1 MPIYSY
7 TGLDTDGKVVSGKVE
22 ADSTKTARQAI
33 KNLGF
38 IPTKLYADSSNVQ
51 EAAEIYTINK
61 KVSNYLQALTLK
73 EKMDFTS
80 TFQTLQKAGI
90 PVIEALIFMEQD
102 AGSRRIRMLAKEVR
116 QQVVAGATFSDTI
129 ARFPKVFGAVYIG
142 LVKAGEESG
151 EMEKTLERILE
162 LLQKEAGTRGK
173 IFSALAYPVFVVI
186 LAHVVVLIMLIFVFP
201 AFKEMFDT
209 AGASLP
215 IVTQICIDLGE
226 FLKAQWYLIPVIF
239 GTIVWA
245 IYYVW
250 TFEPTRKRIDKI
262 LLNIPIIGDMV
273 KFSSFS
279 NFLSVLEV
287 SYEAGI
293 PVVNCLYL
301 SNMTFTNSTM
311 NKAVDIAIRKVKE
324 GMHLSQALRTTK
336 IFPQMILF
344 MISTGEQSGRLGDLM
359 KESVKFIDSELDRI
373 VDTMTKMIEPLM
385 LIFIG
390 GIVCFLALALYL
402 PLFQS
407 YQLN

>member
-1 MPIYSY
+1 MPIYSHSA
-7 TGLDTDGKVVSGKVE
+7 LDTDGKAVTGKVE
-22 ADSTKTARQAI
+22 ADNTRAARQAI
-33 KNLGF
+33 KDMGYL
-38 IPTKLYADSSNVQ
+38 PTKLYSDSSAADSENQV
-51 EAAEIYTINK
+51 NK

-102 AGSRRIRMLAKEVR
+102 AGSRRIRMLAREVR
-116 QQVVAGATFSDTI
+116 SQVIAGSTFSDTI
-129 ARFPKVFGAVYIG
+129 ARFPDIFGAVYIG

-151 EMEKTLERILE
+151 EMERTLERLLE
-162 LLQKEAGTRGK
+162 LMKKESETRGK
-173 IFSALAYPVFVVI
+173 VFSALAYPVFVVI
-186 LAHVVVLIMLIFVFP
+186 LAHLVVLIMLIFVFP

-209 AGASLP
+209 AGADLP
-215 IVTQICIDLGE
+215 IVTQICIDAGE
-226 FLKAQWYLIPVIF
+226 FLKAKWYLIPVIF
-239 GTIVWA
+239 GTIAWS
-245 IYYVW
+245 IYYIW
-250 TFEPTRKRIDKI
+250 NFEPARKKIDEI
-262 LLNIPIIGDMV
+262 VLTIPILGDMV

-301 SNMTFTNSTM
+301 SNMTFENSSM
-311 NKAVDIAIRKVKE
+311 NKKVTQAIKKVKE

-359 KESVKFIDSELDRI
+359 KESVKFIDAELDRI
-373 VDTMTKMIEPLM
+373 VDAMTKMIEPVM

-390 GIVCFLALALYL
+390 ALVCFLALALYL